1 MRLTLLF
8 LVLACLCSS
17 QGTAIEGAPAADS
30 QGSGS
35 QKGPSQQEGLT
46 NAVAQDNKIQNNV
59 LEQDP
64 DLSRK
69 LKTAIVTQKITT
81 ENHNL
86 QVIQENNPI
95 PAVKLNDSLDNEAK
109 SVGKTDGTV
118 DNKSKSADSKMDIM
132 PKSHSKL
139 DHMPDD
145 EPSSIDKTHGK
156 VKNKPED
163 KLKSDNQPEEPKS
176 AEELNDKPEQP
187 KSAEEFSDKPEQPK
201 SAVKLNDKPEQP
213 KSAVKLNDKPEQPK
227 SAVKLNDKPE
237 QPKSAVELNDK
248 PEQPKSAEELNDQ
261 TEQPKLAVK
270 LNDQTEQP
278 KSADKLVG
286 KEDEKPKSEKE
297 KDTATTDKW
306 RAESQGT
313 KPESEAPGRGVV
325 EGEGNEVDDVT
336 LEEEGDEEEDGG
348 LNKSDKSGG
357 QPFNPQPQEESSHF
371 FAYLVC
377 MALLVA
383 VLYVGYHNKRK
394 IIAFVLEGRRSKA
407 SRRPKTADYQ
417 KLDQH

>member
-1 MRLTLLF
+1 M
-8 LVLACLCSS
+8 
-17 QGTAIEGAPAADS
+17 
-30 QGSGS
+30 
-35 QKGPSQQEGLT
+35 
-46 NAVAQDNKIQNNV
+46 
-59 LEQDP
+59 
-64 DLSRK
+64 
-69 LKTAIVTQKITT
+69 
-81 ENHNL
+81 
-86 QVIQENNPI
+86 
-95 PAVKLNDSLDNEAK
+95 
-109 SVGKTDGTV
+109 
-118 DNKSKSADSKMDIM
+118 DNKSKSADSKMDN
-132 PKSHSKL
+132 KSKSADSKMDNKSKSADSKM

-163 KLKSDNQPEEPKS
+163 KLKSDNQPE
-176 AEELNDKPEQP
+176 QP
-187 KSAEEFSDKPEQPK
+187 KSAVKFSDKTEQPK
-201 SAVKLNDKPEQP
+201 SAVKLNDQTEQP
-213 KSAVKLNDKPEQPK
+213 KSAVKLNDQTEQPK
-227 SAVKLNDKPE
+227 SAVKLND
-237 QPKSAVELNDK
+237 QT
-248 PEQPKSAEELNDQ
+248 EQPKSAEELNDQ
-261 TEQPKLAVK
+261 TEQPK
-270 LNDQTEQP
+270 
-278 KSADKLVG
+278 SADKLVG
-286 KEDEKPKSEKE
+286 KVDEKPKSEKE

-417 KLDQH
+417 KLDQHVSSHMSTHGHHNNFTP